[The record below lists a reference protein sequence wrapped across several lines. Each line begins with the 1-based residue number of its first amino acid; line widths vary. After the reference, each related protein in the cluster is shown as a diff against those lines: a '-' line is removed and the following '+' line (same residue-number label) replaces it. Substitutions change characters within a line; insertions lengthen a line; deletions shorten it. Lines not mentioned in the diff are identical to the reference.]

1 MNKDEL
7 IQSIFSDLDRTVFGG
22 FVDPYMPLVKD
33 IVETQIGTYFS
44 KIVSELDKQI
54 QLWETEMEGK
64 DVGLYSLGLREAKD
78 LLLGENPFIK
88 KSEQE

>member
-7 IQSIFSDLDRTVFGG
+7 IKSINEKLDSNLVGG
-22 FVDPYMPLVKD
+22 FILPYLPIVKN
-33 IVETQIGTYFS
+33 IIEKQVEGYFS
-44 KIVSELDKQI
+44 EIVSELDKQI
-54 QLWETEMEGK
+54 QLWETEMDGK

>member
-7 IQSIFSDLDRTVFGG
+7 INSIFSNLDRNIIGG
-22 FVDPYMPLVKD
+22 FVDPYMPLIKQ

-54 QLWETEMEGK
+54 QLWETEMEGN
-64 DVGLYSLGLREAKD
+64 DVGLYSLGLRQAKD
-78 LLLGENPFIK
+78 LLLGQNPFTT

>member
-7 IQSIFSDLDRTVFGG
+7 IQSISEKLDKSVFGG
-22 FVDPYMPLVKD
+22 FIDPYIPLVK
-33 IVETQIGTYFS
+33 QIIEKQVGEYFS

-54 QLWETEMEGK
+54 QLWEVEMEGK
-64 DVGLYSLGLREAKD
+64 DVGLYSLGLRQAKD